1 LGHWRRFD
9 GLAGLAIFTTGAGLM
24 VWQGKP
30 VDERPHHGKATNPGR
45 ASPSGASHPTAKAKR
60 TA

>member
-1 LGHWRRFD
+1 MTEAKGKAS
-9 GLAGLAIFTTGAGLM
+9 LAG
-24 VWQGKP
+24 KP
-30 VDERPHHGKATNPGR
+30 SQLTSEPHHRKATGKAANPGR